1 MNKLFENWNRY
12 LKEDEQQS
20 LPMDTPPR
28 GITHPYSS
36 YKAFLKEAGYDLIK
50 HFENGNKDKIKV
62 IFYEWFVPDAPLDE
76 KAAQM
81 MDEEIEREVEDFYHY
96 IENGKTTYDE
106 GMKFLFERLLE
117 AHNELEGL
125 NPY

>member
-1 MNKLFENWNRY
+1 
-12 LKEDEQQS
+12 
-20 LPMDTPPR
+20 
-28 GITHPYSS
+28 
-36 YKAFLKEAGYDLIK
+36 
-50 HFENGNKDKIKV
+50 
-62 IFYEWFVPDAPLDE
+62 
-76 KAAQM
+76 M

>member
-1 MNKLFENWNRY
+1 M
-12 LKEDEQQS
+12 KEDEQQS
-20 LPMDTPPR
+20 LPMDTPP
-28 GITHPYSS
+28 GGLTHPYPS
-36 YKAFLKEAGYDLIK
+36 YKAFLEEAGYDLMR
-50 HFENGNKDKIKV
+50 HFENGNKDEIKV

-81 MDEEIEREVEDFYHY
+81 MDKEIEREVEDFYRY

-117 AHNELEGL
+117 AHNEIEGL